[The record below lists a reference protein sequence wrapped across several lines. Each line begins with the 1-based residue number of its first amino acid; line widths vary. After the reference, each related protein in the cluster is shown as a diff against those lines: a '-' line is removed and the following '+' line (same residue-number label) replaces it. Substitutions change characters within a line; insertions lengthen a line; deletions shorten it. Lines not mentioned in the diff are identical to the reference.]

1 MPRDSI
7 RDDSA
12 PADPITD
19 AILSESAYERLR
31 YTEGV
36 ITVPVSRVLLYQA
49 VLLALLATIL
59 PLYAFYPPS
68 VGEYVPTLDPFLATP
83 KLLVLGLVGWVTE
96 VTAALLLAG
105 LWWYR
110 RRRGPLTEAQART
123 VFDVEQIAAGLSVV
137 TGGLAIV
144 VTVGLVSLGVFGG
157 STMAIYLERVAGT
170 NVFAQTTGVS
180 IGHLSVLSV
189 LGCLVVL
196 GIRLASGLDS
206 G

>member
-1 MPRDSI
+1 MPGDSI

-12 PADPITD
+12 SADPITD

-36 ITVPVSRVLLYQA
+36 ITVPVSRVLIYQA

-68 VGEYVPTLDPFLATP
+68 VGEYVPTLDPFLAAP

-105 LWWYR
+105 LWEYR

-123 VFDVEQIAAGLSVV
+123 VFDVEQIAAGLSIV

-157 STMAIYLERVAGT
+157 STVAIYLERVAGAD
-170 NVFAQTTGVS
+170 VFAQTAGVS
-180 IGHLSVLSV
+180 IGHLSMLS
-189 LGCLVVL
+189 LLACLVVL
-196 GIRLASGLDS
+196 GIRTVLGRDN